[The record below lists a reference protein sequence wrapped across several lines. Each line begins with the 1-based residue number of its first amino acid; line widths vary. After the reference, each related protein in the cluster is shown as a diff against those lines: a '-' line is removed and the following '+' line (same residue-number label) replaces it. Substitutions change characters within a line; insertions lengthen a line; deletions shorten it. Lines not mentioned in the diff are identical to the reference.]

1 MQRIFT
7 RYISYV
13 VAAALLAI
21 LVLNWGLQG
30 RNARSQMIQN
40 SALKLGQISQTID
53 NNEVELQN
61 LKESLSEDYLTRAYA
76 FAYIIQQNLSVLE
89 SQQEMERIAELLNVD
104 ELHVIDENGILFAG
118 SISKYFGMD
127 FHTTDQT
134 KEFLSILDDPDSY
147 LVQDIRPNG
156 YEEKVFQY
164 IGVARQDK
172 KGIVQVGMAPTR
184 MLEAQKRNQLD
195 YIFSRVPVDAG
206 GVLFAIDKDSGEVL
220 AHSDEKMAGSS
231 MEDLGLSEKEIADCR
246 DGGFIRQDGEKIFC
260 VIQEK
265 GSLIL
270 GAGENED
277 QLYDE
282 RNTQTLL
289 TFCYLLLVYLVTIL
303 VINRLLKYQ
312 IVDGMHTIMDD
323 LNEITD
329 GNLDTVVKVDSNPEF
344 RQLSQGI
351 NKMVQGILDA
361 TVKIS
366 KVIDTLDLPIGVF
379 EFNEDN
385 ERVMATE
392 RIRLVLDWSAEEM
405 DQACRDRNVFREM
418 LEKTLRAA
426 LDKRGSDF
434 KIKENPEKWVRIFT
448 TTENGS
454 TFGIISDV
462 TGEVQEKK
470 RLEHERDY
478 DSLTGLCNLDTFR
491 KEVENILDE
500 KDIGQCAMI
509 MLDLDSFKGINDRF
523 GHDWGDEYLRVCAGF
538 LTEFN
543 GEHGLAARRSGDEFC
558 LFLHHYKTKQEI
570 ANDMEEFYSCLQQN
584 PVVFP
589 DQSRKTL
596 EISSGLAWY
605 GGGLNE
611 FQTLLKAADYAL
623 YDAKNSGKGIMK
635 QYSLN

>member
-76 FAYIIQQNLSVLE
+76 FAYIIQQNPSVLE

-426 LDKRGSDF
+426 LGKRGSDF
-434 KIKENPEKWVRIFT
+434 KIKENPEKWVRIFST
-448 TTENGS
+448 SENGS

-538 LTEFN
+538 LTECN
-543 GEHGLAARRSGDEFC
+543 GKHGLAARRSGDEFW

>member
-1 MQRIFT
+1 MQKIFT

-13 VAAALLAI
+13 VAVALLAI

-30 RNARSQMIQN
+30 RNARSQMVQN
-40 SALKLGQISQTID
+40 STLKLGQISQTID
-53 NNEVELQN
+53 NNEVELLN

-76 FAYIIQQNLSVLE
+76 FAYIIEQNPSVLD
-89 SQQEMERIAELLNVD
+89 SQQELERIAELLNVD

-118 SISKYFGMD
+118 SIPKYFGMD

-134 KEFLSILDDPDSY
+134 EEFLSILDDPSSY

-156 YEEKVFQY
+156 YEQKVFQY

-206 GVLFAIDKDSGEVL
+206 GVLFAIDKESGEVL
-220 AHSDEKMAGSS
+220 AHSDESMAGSS
-231 MEDLGLSEKEIADCR
+231 MKNLGLTEEEIADCR
-246 DGGFIRQDGEKIFC
+246 DGGFIHQEGKKIFC
-260 VIQEK
+260 VSLEK
-265 GSLIL
+265 DNLIL
-270 GAGENED
+270 VSGENEKE
-277 QLYDE
+277 LYEE
-282 RNTQTLL
+282 RNTQTIL
-289 TFCYLLLVYLVTIL
+289 TFCYLVLVYLVTIL
-303 VINRLLKYQ
+303 VINRLLKHQ
-312 IVDGMHTIMDD
+312 IVDGIHTIMDD
-323 LNEITD
+323 LHDITD
-329 GNLDTVVKVDSNPEF
+329 GDLDTVVKVDSNPEF

-379 EFNEDN
+379 EFNEDS
-385 ERVMATE
+385 EKVMATE
-392 RIRLVLDWSAEEM
+392 RIRLVLDWTEEEM
-405 DQACRDRNVFREM
+405 NRACRDRNIFRVM

-426 LDKRGSDF
+426 FDKRGSDF
-434 KIKENPEKWVRIFT
+434 KIRENPEKWVRIFT

-491 KEVENILDE
+491 KEVENILTGR
-500 KDIGQCAMI
+500 DIGECAMV
-509 MLDLDSFKGINDRF
+509 MMDLDSFKGINDHF

-543 GEHGLAARRSGDEFC
+543 GEKGIAARRSGDEFC

-570 ANDMEEFYSCLQQN
+570 ANDMEEFYSRLQQN

-589 DQSRKTL
+589 DKSSRML

-605 GGGLNE
+605 GGGLKE

-623 YDAKNSGKGIMK
+623 YDAKNSGKEIMK

>member
-76 FAYIIQQNLSVLE
+76 FAYIIQQNPSVLE

-570 ANDMEEFYSCLQQN
+570 ANDMEELYSCLQQN

>member
-76 FAYIIQQNLSVLE
+76 FAYIIQQNPSVLE

-265 GSLIL
+265 GNLIL
-270 GAGENED
+270 GAGANED

-282 RNTQTLL
+282 RNTQTIL

-303 VINRLLKYQ
+303 VINRLLKHQ

-323 LNEITD
+323 LNKITD

-405 DQACRDRNVFREM
+405 DQACRDRKVFREM

-434 KIKENPEKWVRIFT
+434 KIRENPEKWVRIFT

-491 KEVENILDE
+491 KEVENILE
-500 KDIGQCAMI
+500 ARDIGECAMV

-584 PVVFP
+584 PVIFP

>member
-21 LVLNWGLQG
+21 LVLIWGLQG

-76 FAYIIQQNLSVLE
+76 FAYIIQQNPSVLE

>member
-76 FAYIIQQNLSVLE
+76 FAYIIQQNPSVLE

-231 MEDLGLSEKEIADCR
+231 MENLGLSEKEIADCR

-265 GSLIL
+265 GRLIL

-385 ERVMATE
+385 KRVMATE

-448 TTENGS
+448 TTENCS

-623 YDAKNSGKGIMK
+623 YDDKNSGKGSMK

>member
-1 MQRIFT
+1 M
-7 RYISYV
+7 
-13 VAAALLAI
+13 
-21 LVLNWGLQG
+21 
-30 RNARSQMIQN
+30 
-40 SALKLGQISQTID
+40 
-53 NNEVELQN
+53 
-61 LKESLSEDYLTRAYA
+61 
-76 FAYIIQQNLSVLE
+76 
-89 SQQEMERIAELLNVD
+89 
-104 ELHVIDENGILFAG
+104 
-118 SISKYFGMD
+118 
-127 FHTTDQT
+127 
-134 KEFLSILDDPDSY
+134 
-147 LVQDIRPNG
+147 
-156 YEEKVFQY
+156 
-164 IGVARQDK
+164 
-172 KGIVQVGMAPTR
+172 
-184 MLEAQKRNQLD
+184 
-195 YIFSRVPVDAG
+195 
-206 GVLFAIDKDSGEVL
+206 
-220 AHSDEKMAGSS
+220 
-231 MEDLGLSEKEIADCR
+231 
-246 DGGFIRQDGEKIFC
+246 
-260 VIQEK
+260 
-265 GSLIL
+265 
-270 GAGENED
+270 
-277 QLYDE
+277 
-282 RNTQTLL
+282 
-289 TFCYLLLVYLVTIL
+289 
-303 VINRLLKYQ
+303 
-312 IVDGMHTIMDD
+312 
-323 LNEITD
+323 
-329 GNLDTVVKVDSNPEF
+329 
-344 RQLSQGI
+344 
-351 NKMVQGILDA
+351 
-361 TVKIS
+361 
-366 KVIDTLDLPIGVF
+366 
-379 EFNEDN
+379 
-385 ERVMATE
+385 
-392 RIRLVLDWSAEEM
+392 
-405 DQACRDRNVFREM
+405 NVFREM

-478 DSLTGLCNLDTFR
+478 DSLTGLCNLVTFR

>member
-76 FAYIIQQNLSVLE
+76 FAYIIQQNPSVLE

-312 IVDGMHTIMDD
+312 IEDGMHTIMDD

>member
-76 FAYIIQQNLSVLE
+76 FAYIIQQNPSVLE

-523 GHDWGDEYLRVCAGF
+523 GHDLGDEYLRVCAGF